1 MWESIKE
8 KGIEHF
14 SLSAQEMTDLIAYL
28 FSVRYFDEPGDY
40 QRGKEVFAGKQCN
53 LCHDIKRGRRP
64 EKLPLEKYKGH
75 ISPIFMAQV
84 MWNHG
89 PEMLNQMRTRKLTWK
104 EVTGKEMVDLMEYLN
119 TGKGS

>member
-1 MWESIKE
+1 
-8 KGIEHF
+8 
-14 SLSAQEMTDLIAYL
+14 MTDLIAYL

-40 QRGKEVFAGKQCN
+40 QRGKEVFAEKHCI
-53 LCHDIKRGRRP
+53 LCHDIKRGRRV

-89 PEMLNQMRTRKLTWK
+89 PEMLNQMKARKLTWE
-104 EVTGKEMVDLMEYLN
+104 EVNGKEMIDLMEYLN
-119 TGKGS
+119 TGEGS